1 MTHPTRTEK
10 RLAMARPEHV
20 PAELVVDFD
29 AYEDL
34 TIEEQLAKVEQ
45 FRKVGPVVWTDRNGG
60 HWVVLSISGA
70 RTVLSDAATFSSA
83 KPGQGVA
90 LSVVER
96 ELHVPIEM
104 DGLDHRQF
112 RKILIPLFSPQ
123 RVSIL
128 ETTVRELARDL
139 LSGFVARGT
148 CEAVLDYARPLASAM
163 FMKLMDWPLQDRFE
177 LERLTDQELNGP
189 PDATTAEE
197 RAAGKQQAII
207 ELDRYA
213 MARLAE
219 RRDASEDSAD
229 MTTVIMNSTLADGS
243 PIPERQLVALLRL
256 LSIAGLDTTQSV
268 LSQSLAYLGTHPEA
282 QDYVRQNRAEIPHV
296 VEEFLR
302 WNAPAM
308 PSRSATADAVVDG
321 VRIAAGDTVH
331 LLLAASNRDGQEFEN
346 ALMIDFTRAVNRHVA
361 FAAGPHKCIGAAL
374 ARVILAAALDEFH
387 HAIGSYTVLEAD
399 SHVGLVWGV
408 NKLVLEVKPAHAGV

>member
-1 MTHPTRTEK
+1 
-10 RLAMARPEHV
+10 
-20 PAELVVDFD
+20 
-29 AYEDL
+29 
-34 TIEEQLAKVEQ
+34 
-45 FRKVGPVVWTDRNGG
+45 
-60 HWVVLSISGA
+60 
-70 RTVLSDAATFSSA
+70 
-83 KPGQGVA
+83 
-90 LSVVER
+90 
-96 ELHVPIEM
+96 
-104 DGLDHRQF
+104 
-112 RKILIPLFSPQ
+112 
-123 RVSIL
+123 
-128 ETTVRELARDL
+128 
-139 LSGFVARGT
+139 
-148 CEAVLDYARPLASAM
+148 
-163 FMKLMDWPLQDRFE
+163 
-177 LERLTDQELNGP
+177 
-189 PDATTAEE
+189 
-197 RAAGKQQAII
+197 
-207 ELDRYA
+207 
-213 MARLAE
+213 
-219 RRDASEDSAD
+219 